1 MNRHLIALALAA
13 LFVPPAMAATKDV
26 YPGGCVDCHVKEMRI
41 STLLAKWNGKVD
53 AKKLAAMQA
62 FVPKGMTLKG
72 KHPPIAAKDIPA
84 TCAKCHTATS
94 KIAPPLPPLIHGAHL
109 AKEPSEFVKQ
119 FQGECTHCHKL
130 NKTTAVWMMPSG
142 AEK

>member
-13 LFVPPAMAATKDV
+13 LIVPPAMAATKDL
-26 YPGGCVDCHVKEMRI
+26 YPGGCVDCHVKEMRL

-53 AKKLAAMQA
+53 AKKLATMQA

-72 KHPPIAAKDIPA
+72 KHPPVATKDIPA
-84 TCAKCHTATS
+84 ICAKCHTATS

-109 AKEPSEFVKQ
+109 AKESSEFVKQ